1 MFDVGFPEWVMVE
14 PVALIVIDLERL
26 PKIARLAGFGL
37 GKSLRMLASVKD
49 EIKQLFHAKEKRQ
62 LMQGQFITDEVQ
74 KNVNQSKATIM
85 DANAAMEP

>member
-1 MFDVGFPEWVMVE
+1 M
-14 PVALIVIDLERL
+14 I
-26 PKIARLAGFGL
+26 
-37 GKSLRMLASVKD
+37 ASVKD